1 MEDFFIVGTAGHID
15 HGKTTLVAALTG
27 VDTDRMKEEKE
38 RGISIDLGF
47 APFRLPS
54 GKRIGIVDV
63 PGHERFIRNML
74 AGAGGMD
81 VILLIVDAREGV
93 MPQTREHLAI
103 LSLLSVTAG
112 IVVFTKKDLVDEEWL
127 ALVKEETAS
136 ELKGT
141 FLADAPF
148 LAVSAKTGDGIEALK
163 NEIEEQ
169 LKIARPRPREGAFR
183 MPIDR
188 IFSVPGIGTVVT
200 GTVWR
205 GSVAIGDT
213 LSVYPAGE
221 RVRVRS
227 VEVHG
232 QSADRAF
239 AGQRAAVSLTGGKL
253 ELARGMTLAVY
264 EGYEST
270 RLLDVR
276 IQMLRDCDRPLEHRQ
291 RVRVYAGTAE
301 LLGRVLMLGT
311 QSLQAGEEGL
321 AQIALEQDAIFEVR
335 DHFVLRS
342 YSPMHTMGGG
352 VVIDPHPPRLHRRH
366 SELVRD
372 RLLKKEQ
379 GSPEER
385 VLDSLSQRPM
395 VQAVDD
401 LSALLGLG
409 KDEIEQAIETLRG
422 ENLLLTTSGFL
433 LPRAYLADCVTHA
446 KRALETYFERNK
458 YDVFAPKS
466 LLLQMLRE
474 RGLDTRFAEDV
485 FLLMSEMGVFTL
497 EGERVRTDREIALQP
512 SEREIYERLLDT
524 LHTSAFAPPSIH
536 ELETREKNRDRVVK
550 NMMHLLEQE
559 GKISIISPDLVLS
572 TAALREADRLA
583 RELSEEHGSFTMAQF
598 RDAIGSSRKFAL
610 AILEYFDR
618 QKRTKRVGDVRTYLK
633 ETVQGSFD

>member
-112 IVVFTKKDLVDEEWL
+112 IVVFTKRDLVDEEWL
-127 ALVKEETAS
+127 ELVKEETAR

-141 FLADAPF
+141 FLEESPF
-148 LAVSAKTGDGIEALK
+148 LAVSAKTGDGIDALK
-163 NEIEEQ
+163 QAIEEQ
-169 LKIARPRPREGAFR
+169 LKRAHPKPRDGAFR
-183 MPIDR
+183 MPLDQ

-205 GSVAIGDT
+205 GSVAVGDT

-232 QSADRAF
+232 QAVERAF
-239 AGQRAAVSLTGGKL
+239 AGQRTAVSLTGGKL
-253 ELARGMTLAVY
+253 ELERGMTLAIHD
-264 EGYEST
+264 GYETT

-276 IQMLRDCDRPLEHRQ
+276 IQMLKDSERSLEHRQ

-301 LLGRVLMLGT
+301 ILGRVLMLGV
-311 QSLQAGEEGL
+311 QNLQAGEEGL
-321 AQIALEQDAIFEVR
+321 AQLLLEQDAVFEAR

-342 YSPMHTMGGG
+342 YSPMHTIGGG
-352 VVIDPHPPRLHRRH
+352 VIIDPHPPRLHRRH
-366 SELVRD
+366 SELVRE
-372 RLLKKEQ
+372 RLIRKEQ

-385 VLDSLSQRPM
+385 VLESLFQRPL
-395 VQAVDD
+395 VQGIDE
-401 LSALLGLG
+401 LSATLGLG
-409 KDEIEQAIETLRG
+409 KAEIEQAIDTLRG
-422 ENLLLTTSGFL
+422 DGLLVTKTGFL
-433 LPRAYLADCVTHA
+433 LSRAYLLDCLTHA
-446 KRALETYFERNK
+446 KRTLDTYFERNK

-466 LLLQMLRE
+466 LIFQMLRE
-474 RGLDTRFAEDV
+474 RGLDTRSAEDV
-485 FLLMSEMGVFTL
+485 FQLMCEQGAFTL
-497 EGERVRTDREIALQP
+497 LGERIRSDREVPLQP
-512 SEREIYERLLDT
+512 FEREIYDRILDT
-524 LHTSAFAPPSIH
+524 LHTSLFSPPAIQ
-536 ELETREKNRDRVVK
+536 ELEAREKNRDRVVK

-572 TAALREADRLA
+572 AEALREADRLA
-583 RELSEEHGSFTMAQF
+583 RDLTVEHGSFTMAQF

-618 QKRTKRVGDVRTYLK
+618 QKRTKRTGDVRTYL
-633 ETVQGSFD
+633 